1 MEDSHDMKTVLC
13 HMRFMTD
20 IKHIMIE
27 DIEEVSIEDYIAQ
40 LVEWL
45 DRSHIEILR
54 LKKILSDNCSD
65 DIIDLY
71 GKTELGSLP
80 L

>member
-27 DIEEVSIEDYIAQ
+27 DIEEMTVEDYISQ

-54 LKKILSDNCSD
+54 LKKILSQNASSD
-65 DIIDLY
+65 VEGLY
-71 GKTELGSLP
+71 GESYDRSLP